1 MTIGVCKSI
10 SRISATRIF
19 WQVSR
24 LVTSNS
30 QLPQTARWRAF
41 SACSQSKMTGPSPD
55 VATVNGKQY
64 RSVRE
69 GLASVLAPY
78 HEAGT
83 DAPRRGHN
91 NDEGSQA
98 VFYNPIQQF
107 NRDLSV
113 LAILIYGEGAVVEKE
128 TRFADKLR
136 RGKDAKKKQK
146 HRANGVSTTVEG
158 AGNGIQEPST
168 SRKRKANEIEEGA
181 NEDRPKKARVGESE
195 ADEDEM
201 EVMQL
206 NGNSHEAEVE
216 DQSLDDVQKDRKPEA
231 TEKQSKKV
239 RFTIL
244 DALSATGLR
253 ALRYAKEVPFATHI
267 VANDVSK
274 EAIKSVELN
283 IDHNDVRSIVHSNV
297 DDARAYMYSKAGNE
311 RSSSDSYIHRF
322 DVVDLDPYGT
332 AAPFLDAAIQ
342 CLVDGGLLCVTC
354 TDAGVFASNGY
365 PEKGYALYGGIPCK
379 GPWSHEAGLRLIVNA
394 IATTA
399 SRYGIAVEPLLSL
412 SIDFYARV
420 FVRLHKS
427 PQDVK
432 MLAGTTMMVYNCD
445 AGCGAWSTQPV
456 ARNQVKQDKK
466 GGTFYKHSFSQ
477 APSVHPHCDHCGT
490 RMHLGGPM
498 WAGPLHNP
506 YFIQRMLDRV
516 ASLDS
521 KTYGTTDRLRGMLT
535 LALEED
541 LTLASSNTQPNTSAS
556 RSEAQSTDPSII
568 PRIPPTT
575 IDSSPFFFIPG
586 FLAKVVHCTTP
597 AEDQLRGAIR
607 SLGYLVT
614 RSHCKAGSFKTNAPW
629 SALWEIM
636 REWVRQIA
644 PIKEGAVNQASPGW
658 KILQRTRGTPGRQ
671 AHAIVDD
678 INSRLQDM
686 KDGGDLKM
694 LLRSAMYRLEHE
706 RPARVDEKDT
716 EQVQEHTF
724 AGSESAQTT
733 SAKVRF
739 DVRLGQEKARG
750 KLVRY
755 QINPRANWGPM
766 NRANGAG

>member
-1 MTIGVCKSI
+1 MTA
-10 SRISATRIF
+10 SA
-19 WQVSR
+19 
-24 LVTSNS
+24 
-30 QLPQTARWRAF
+30 
-41 SACSQSKMTGPSPD
+41 PD
-55 VATVNGKQY
+55 VVTVNGKQY
-64 RSVRE
+64 RSVQE

-78 HEAGT
+78 HEAGS
-83 DAPRRGHN
+83 DAPRKGHN

-113 LAILIYGEGAVVEKE
+113 LAILIYGEGAIVEKE
-128 TRFADKLR
+128 ARFAEKRR

-146 HRANGVSTTVEG
+146 ARANDASMTV
-158 AGNGIQEPST
+158 ADTGNGTREPST
-168 SRKRKANEIEEGA
+168 SRKRNADEIKEGA
-181 NEDRPKKARVGESE
+181 NGEHAKKARVEDFE

-206 NGNSHEAEVE
+206 NGNSHESQNGAEE
-216 DQSLDDVQKDRKPEA
+216 PIGARKKPEG
-231 TEKQSKKV
+231 ENSEMQWKKV

-253 ALRYAKEVPFATHI
+253 ALRYAKELPFATHV

-274 EAIKSVELN
+274 EAVKSIELN
-283 IDHNDVRSIVHSNV
+283 IDHNDARNIVHSNV

-342 CLVDGGLLCVTC
+342 CLADGGLLCVTC

-365 PEKGYALYGGIPCK
+365 PEKAYALYGGIPCK
-379 GPWSHEAGLRLIVNA
+379 GPWSHEAGLRLILNS

-399 SRYGIAVEPLLSL
+399 ARYGLAIEPLLSL

-456 ARNQVKQDKK
+456 ARNQAKQDKK
-466 GGTFYKHSFSQ
+466 GGTFYKHSFAQ
-477 APSVHPHCDHCGT
+477 APSVHQQCDHCGT
-490 RMHLGGPM
+490 KMHLGGPM

-506 YFIQRMLDRV
+506 YFVQRMLDRV
-516 ASLDS
+516 TSLDT
-521 KTYGTTDRLRGMLT
+521 KVYGTIDRLRGMLT

-541 LTLASSNTQPNTSAS
+541 LTLASSNTQANTSAS
-556 RSEAQSTDPSII
+556 RSDALSTNSSVI
-568 PRIPPTT
+568 PRVPPTT

-586 FLAKVVHCTTP
+586 FLAKVIHCATP

-614 RSHCKAGSFKTNAPW
+614 RSHCKPGSFKTNAPW
-629 SALWEIM
+629 TTLWEIM
-636 REWVRQIA
+636 REWVRQLA
-644 PIKEGAVNQASPGW
+644 PIKEGAVSEASSGW
-658 KILQRTRGTPGRQ
+658 RILQRTQGTPGRLS
-671 AHAIVDD
+671 HDIVDD
-678 INSRLQDM
+678 LSSQLQSAT
-686 KDGGDLKM
+686 GEEDLKM

-706 RPARVDEKDT
+706 KPALHDKEDA
-716 EQVQEHTF
+716 EQVQVQTSGEN
-724 AGSESAQTT
+724 GSPQPR

-739 DVRLGQEKARG
+739 DVKLGQEKPRG

-766 NRANGAG
+766 NRATAGS

>member
-1 MTIGVCKSI
+1 MIIRVGRSI
-10 SRISATRIF
+10 SRISVTTGL
-19 WQVSR
+19 QGVSR
-24 LVTSNS
+24 LIAPTS
-30 QLPQTARWRAF
+30 QLPKGVCRRTIAA
-41 SACSQSKMTGPSPD
+41 SSGHKMTNSTTE
-55 VATVNGKQY
+55 VVTVNGKQY
-64 RSVRE
+64 GIVRE

-78 HEAGT
+78 HEANSN
-83 DAPRRGHN
+83 APPKGHN

-113 LAILIYGEGAVVEKE
+113 LAILIYGEGAIVEKE
-128 TRFADKLR
+128 ARFAEKRR

-146 HRANGVSTTVEG
+146 ARASNTSTTEG
-158 AGNGIQEPST
+158 DARNGIQEPST
-168 SRKRKANEIEEGA
+168 SRKRKADEIEEDPNREHA
-181 NEDRPKKARVGESE
+181 KKARREEFE

-206 NGNSHEAEVE
+206 NGNSHESQNGEQGPKDA
-216 DQSLDDVQKDRKPEA
+216 QKDPGAESVEVQA
-231 TEKQSKKV
+231 KKV

-253 ALRYAKEVPFATHI
+253 ALRYAKELPFTTHI

-274 EAIKSVELN
+274 EAVKSIELN

-297 DDARAYMYSKAGNE
+297 ADARAYMYSKAGNE

-332 AAPFLDAAIQ
+332 AAPFLDAAVQ
-342 CLVDGGLLCVTC
+342 ALADGGLLCVTC

-365 PEKGYALYGGIPCK
+365 PEKAYALYGGIPCK
-379 GPWSHEAGLRLIVNA
+379 GPWSHEAGLRLILNA

-399 SRYGIAVEPLLSL
+399 SKYGIAIEPLLSL

-445 AGCGAWSTQPV
+445 AGCGAWSTQLM
-456 ARNQVKQDKK
+456 ARNQAKQDKK

-477 APSVHPHCDHCGT
+477 APSVNPHCDHCGT

-516 ASLDS
+516 ASLDT
-521 KTYGTTDRLRGMLT
+521 KLYATTDRLRGMLT

-541 LTLASSNTQPNTSAS
+541 LTLASSNTHANSSVLRAD
-556 RSEAQSTDPSII
+556 AQSTDSNVI
-568 PRIPPTT
+568 PRVPPTT
-575 IDSSPFFFIPG
+575 VDSSPFFFIPG
-586 FLAKVVHCTTP
+586 FLSKVVHCATP

-629 SALWEIM
+629 YEVWEVM
-636 REWVRQIA
+636 REWVRQLA
-644 PIKEGAVNQASPGW
+644 PIKQGAVSETSPGW
-658 KILQRTRGTPGRQ
+658 MILQQTQGTAGRLTHDIVSDTRSQ
-671 AHAIVDD
+671 
-678 INSRLQDM
+678 LQNI
-686 KDGGDLKM
+686 KGAEDLKM

-706 RPARVDEKDT
+706 RPASGDERDV
-716 EQVQEHTF
+716 EQVQERSS
-724 AGSESAQTT
+724 AGNSSIQPRCLR
-733 SAKVRF
+733 VRF
-739 DVRLGQEKARG
+739 DVKLGQEKPRG

-766 NRANGAG
+766 TRATGSG